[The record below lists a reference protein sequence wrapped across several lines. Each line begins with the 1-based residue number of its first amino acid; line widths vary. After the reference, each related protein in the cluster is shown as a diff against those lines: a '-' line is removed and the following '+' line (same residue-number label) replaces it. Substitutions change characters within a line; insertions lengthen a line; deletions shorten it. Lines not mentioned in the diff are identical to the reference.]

1 MAVVRTPEQIH
12 ADISQARH
20 GLASGVEGLVAQAH
34 PAALKREAT
43 AQARA
48 KAQSMVESVTTQLV
62 DDAGVRW
69 NRVGTVVLSVVGV
82 LLVWKVLRGFARL
95 VRRG

>member
-12 ADISQARH
+12 ADIAQARH

-34 PAALKREAT
+34 PAALQRELAS
-43 AQARA
+43 QARA
-48 KAQSMVESVTTQLV
+48 KAQEMLQSVTSQLV

-69 NRVGTVVLSVVGV
+69 NRVGTIALSAVGIVV
-82 LLVWKVLRGFARL
+82 VWKTLRGL
-95 VRRG
+95 VRLARR